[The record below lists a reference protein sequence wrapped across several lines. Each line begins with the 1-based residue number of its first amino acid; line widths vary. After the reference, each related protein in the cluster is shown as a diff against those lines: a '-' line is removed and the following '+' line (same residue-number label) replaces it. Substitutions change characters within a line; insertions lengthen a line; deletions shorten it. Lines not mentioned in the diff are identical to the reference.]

1 MFSWLTQLFSK
12 KGDSNITVSHLQ
24 GSTVAIQLS
33 PTHEEEQLAAQNI
46 SADVNNSSVGDSVV
60 TAGKVSHSFNK
71 TEIHHHHYPEKTDK
85 QFNTDISRLPKPA
98 SNQFIGRK
106 DELKN
111 LHQAFNN
118 RAQIGIVAI
127 IADGGIGKSALTD
140 EWITALKK
148 TNYGDIKRVFAW
160 SFYSQGSHQNTFFS
174 SQDFFTHALPFFGFD
189 KDLPQDDVE
198 KARALAQCLTQQAG
212 LLLLDGL
219 EPLQHPVEQHGE
231 MADVGMKEFLLQ
243 LHHHRHAQ
251 SFVLIS
257 SRQAIVELDGRE
269 DYQALPLNTLNE
281 TDGAAL
287 LHALKVTGTNA
298 ERQAVSRDL
307 HGHALSLVLLAELLR
322 HYHKGDI
329 RYAKELPPLVAE
341 DEDDRPARFPKPRRS
356 NNHGHA
362 KRVLSYYDKLISDNE
377 RRFMVCLSLFD
388 RPMRWQE
395 KNALFANAE
404 HAAPLAALSDSD
416 WQELQTG
423 LEAKGLLLGRDAIN
437 RVSTEHRTQWD
448 THPLI
453 RQFFAT
459 QFKQQQPDAFQQA
472 HRVLF
477 EYFQTVPTQHQPD
490 TLAELEPL
498 YRAVLHGCLAGE
510 YKKAREAV
518 YQDRI
523 KRGAEHYS
531 TRKLGAYSQD
541 LIALSAFFPRGWSA
555 VQSSGLSE
563 ADQAWLLAQAS
574 FYLMSLGRLAE
585 AVAPR
590 VAAGDLRVKLEDWK
604 NASSSAENLTDLL
617 LSLGKLAHAEI
628 AARQAID
635 YALRTEDK
643 FRQMAS
649 YSKLAT
655 VLHRH
660 GQLSNVEE
668 MFAHAEQL
676 QIQDQPEYPY
686 LYSIQGAQYCALLL
700 DTAHQPDDL
709 AVILARAEYAL
720 ILSTQHNQLLSIA
733 FDHLTLARTYQ
744 AQAETDPARAAF
756 TAAILAIQKAGCVID
771 MPEFYLAR
779 ASFYLSQ
786 NELVEAKDDIDT
798 ANQTITRC
806 GMKLYAVDATLL
818 LGRYYLAMHDKTNA
832 QSYYDQAAMLID
844 DTGYHLRD
852 KDLTELKRAL

>member
-1 MFSWLTQLFSK
+1 M
-12 KGDSNITVSHLQ
+12 
-24 GSTVAIQLS
+24 
-33 PTHEEEQLAAQNI
+33 
-46 SADVNNSSVGDSVV
+46 
-60 TAGKVSHSFNK
+60 
-71 TEIHHHHYPEKTDK
+71 DK
-85 QFNTDISRLPKPA
+85 QT
-98 SNQFIGRK
+98 
-106 DELKN
+106 
-111 LHQAFNN
+111 HY
-118 RAQIGIVAI
+118 
-127 IADGGIGKSALTD
+127 GG
-140 EWITALKK
+140 
-148 TNYGDIKRVFAW
+148 IKRVFAW
-160 SFYSQGSHQNTFFS
+160 SFYSQGSHQNTFSS

-219 EPLQHPVEQHGE
+219 EPLQHPVDQHGE

-269 DYQALPLNTLNE
+269 DYQEFVLNTLNE

-287 LHALKVTGTNA
+287 LQALKVTGTNA

-329 RYAKELPPLVAE
+329 RYAKELPPLDSDSLPLGKRGIE
-341 DEDDRPARFPKPRRS
+341 GDLFNQISPNPSLLKRGI
-356 NNHGHA
+356 GHA

-395 KNALFANAE
+395 KNALFAKAE
-404 HAAPLAALSDSD
+404 YAAPLAALSDSD
-416 WQELQTG
+416 WQELQVG
-423 LEAKGLLLGRDAIN
+423 LEAKGLLLYDKDLRGLQDLAGLN
-437 RVSTEHRTQWD
+437 HRTQWD

-477 EYFQTVPTQHQPD
+477 EYFQTVPEKHQPD

-498 YRAVLHGCLAGE
+498 YRAVLHGCLAEE
-510 YKKAREAV
+510 YFKALNDV
-518 YQDRI
+518 YWQRI
-523 KRGAEHYS
+523 DRGAEAYAMH
-531 TRKLGAYSQD
+531 KLGAYSQN
-541 LIALSAFFPRGWSA
+541 LIALSAFFPRGWLE

-563 ADQAWLLAQAS
+563 ANQAWLLAQAS

-590 VAAGDLRVKLEDWK
+590 KADLKLAEKLEDWQGAA
-604 NASSSAENLTDLL
+604 NSAGSLTDLL
-617 LSLGKLAHAEI
+617 LPLGELTQAET
-628 AARQAID
+628 AARLAID

-643 FRQMAS
+643 FGQLVS
-649 YSKLAT
+649 YSQLAT
-655 VLHRH
+655 VLHH
-660 GQLSNVEE
+660 QGQLSTAQET
-668 MFAHAEQL
+668 FARAEQL

-779 ASFYLSQ
+779 ASFHLSQ

-818 LGRYYLAMHDKTNA
+818 LGRYYLAMHDKTSA
-832 QSYYDQAAMLID
+832 QSYYDQAAMLIAE
-844 DTGYHLRD
+844 TGHHLRD
-852 KDLTELKRAL
+852 KDLIELKRAL